1 MIKITDENREKII
14 RKYAQAMMN
23 DMNWSTMKE
32 YAFNGITQDLMDY
45 TDTELE
51 NEIGEYYP
59 HLLEN

>member
-1 MIKITDENREKII
+1 MIKITDKNREQII
-14 RKYAQAMMN
+14 QNYAQAMMG
-23 DMNWSTMKE
+23 DMNWHTMKE